1 MVLNQCLSLQA
12 GRINNTRI
20 VALVVTNDE
29 HINTLLFH
37 YFPSSFLHT
46 SILYVYITMIHYYFS
61 LVVGPIIQ
69 AEIPLNVRD
78 SESANPCSKESKDEF
93 IGGYQDDTYIVGSKL

>member
-1 MVLNQCLSLQA
+1 
-12 GRINNTRI
+12 
-20 VALVVTNDE
+20 
-29 HINTLLFH
+29 
-37 YFPSSFLHT
+37 
-46 SILYVYITMIHYYFS
+46 MIHYYFS

-78 SESANPCSKESKDEF
+78 SESAANPCSKESKDEF